1 MSDKF
6 EAWYKK
12 TFTVNMKFDLQ
23 DCWETA
29 YDSGYNQGL
38 VKGRTESKLMD
49 RHTIETYVEK
59 AVLDE
64 RERIVGLIR
73 SWSKQSGDNAVFTE
87 SRRVMYA
94 AIADLLERETE

>member
-38 VKGRTESKLMD
+38 AKGRTESKLMD
-49 RHTIETYVEK
+49 RHTKESIEEAATLK
-59 AVLDE
+59 E
-64 RERIVGLIR
+64 RERIVTLINDCPLDGL
-73 SWSKQSGDNAVFTE
+73 SKKQWLKLIVEISN
-87 SRRVMYA
+87 
-94 AIADLLERETE
+94 L